1 MCRHGRNAQRSVIS
15 CVCWR
20 GPFSR
25 GNDASVRDRRRAM
38 TGQRIREGFFQGSS
52 CGMRLP
58 GIDLVKGTAGN
69 AAASG
74 GGREGR
80 IRCRDGA
87 RQSWCAKVLEGLGSV
102 RRPAGSRPPV
112 CCGVPSLRRAVGGTR
127 AGTPCRAAS
136 RHRILSRFFSHIQV
150 HGKRPNLCNIL
161 KSYGQGKDFR
171 GGRTFFPL
179 AGETRVRNACPP
191 KARSRLS
198 HSGSGLLPDAPA
210 GRRFAR
216 TRRLRSRKLACAL

>member
-1 MCRHGRNAQRSVIS
+1 MREATARNRCCKGYGRE
-15 CVCWR
+15 C
-20 GPFSR
+20 G
-25 GNDASVRDRRRAM
+25 
-38 TGQRIREGFFQGSS
+38 REWE
-52 CGMRLP
+52 
-58 GIDLVKGTAGN
+58 
-69 AAASG
+69 
-74 GGREGR
+74 GREGR